1 MFNTIRRSA
10 RKIGAAALAAA
21 IAAACGLFAGTAGA
35 AESAVILIYH
45 RFGDSRYPATNVRL
59 DQFDAHVAELTS
71 GGYAVRPLPEIVDA
85 LLTGKPLADRTVAIT
100 IDDAYR
106 SVYAEAWPRLRKAG
120 LPFTLFVA
128 TEAVEK
134 GLPDFMTWD
143 QIRALRDGGVTIG
156 AHSHSHL
163 HMADATRATNQQELE
178 NSNRILARELG
189 TAPALFAY
197 PFGEAGA
204 AEMALAKDSG
214 YRMAFGQHSG
224 IAAAS
229 QPRFYQPRFPLNE
242 AYASVDRLRIALNAL
257 PLEVDGVTPSD
268 PLVAPGAN
276 PPAFGFTL
284 GTSAGAAKLLAC
296 YHSDSG
302 KAELQRIG
310 ERRVE
315 IRFAKPF
322 PKGRSRINCTLPGAD
337 GRWRWYGTQFYVKP

>member
-10 RKIGAAALAAA
+10 RKIGAAALATAV
-21 IAAACGLFAGTAGA
+21 AAACVLFSGTAGA
-35 AESAVILIYH
+35 ADSAVILIYH
-45 RFGDSRYPATNVRL
+45 RFGDSRHPATNVRL

-85 LLTGKPLADRTVAIT
+85 LITGKPLADRTVAIT

-143 QIRALRDGGVTIG
+143 EIRALRDGGATIG
-156 AHSHSHL
+156 AHSHTHL
-163 HMADATRATNQQELE
+163 HMVDATRATNQKEIE
-178 NSNRILARELG
+178 TSNRILAHELG
-189 TAPALFAY
+189 TAPVLFAY

-204 AEMALAKDSG
+204 AEMALAKENG

-224 IAAAS
+224 VAAA
-229 QPRFYQPRFPLNE
+229 QPLFYQPRFPLNE
-242 AYASVDRLRIALNAL
+242 AYASLDRLRLALNAL
-257 PLEVDGVTPSD
+257 PLEVDGVTPAD
-268 PLVAPGAN
+268 PLVVPDAN
-276 PPAFGFTL
+276 PPALGFTL
-284 GTSAGAAKLLAC
+284 GKSAGAARLLAC

-322 PKGRSRINCTLPGAD
+322 PKGRSRVNCTLPGAD
-337 GRWRWYGTQFYVKP
+337 GRWRWYGNQFYVKP